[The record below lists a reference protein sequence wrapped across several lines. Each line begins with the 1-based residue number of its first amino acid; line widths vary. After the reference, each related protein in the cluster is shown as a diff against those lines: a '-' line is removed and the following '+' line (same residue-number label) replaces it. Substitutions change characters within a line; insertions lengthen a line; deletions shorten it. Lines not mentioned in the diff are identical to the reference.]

1 MGNLVI
7 IVRPGSLFYM
17 NLNNFLANI
26 WFLLIIWLNKIS
38 CQFWKSVGDT
48 RRPSYLFNN
57 NLWLHEIII
66 IVGCPVSSTTVSAS
80 DSTTPT
86 PTPTPPDKHAL
97 GISLGVFVGVFVVA
111 AAVGA
116 FLRLRWGSPA
126 FLFHSVYLLIILK
139 TILDLTL

>member
-26 WFLLIIWLNKIS
+26 WFLLIIILLWLNKIL

-86 PTPTPPDKHAL
+86 PTHSTL
-97 GISLGVFVGVFVVA
+97 GITLGVFVGVLVVA

-116 FLRLRWGSPA
+116 FSFCVLC
-126 FLFHSVYLLIILK
+126 SVCVCVVLDPLI
-139 TILDLTL
+139 